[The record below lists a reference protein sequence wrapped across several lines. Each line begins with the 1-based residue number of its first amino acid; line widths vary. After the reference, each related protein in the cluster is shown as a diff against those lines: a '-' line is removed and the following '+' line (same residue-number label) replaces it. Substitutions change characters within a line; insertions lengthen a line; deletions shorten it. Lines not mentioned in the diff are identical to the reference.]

1 MQLPPA
7 DSSPASKC
15 AAIRDNESIPFNPE
29 TTQSPTKSKRDG
41 NILQTFR
48 RHWRQT
54 LEGMRRPK
62 EQPMTYMQQQAHYQN
77 YFDDGPTRG
86 PFLPRKMR

>member
-7 DSSPASKC
+7 DSSLASKC

-29 TTQSPTKSKRDG
+29 TTQSPPKPKQDG
-41 NILQTFR
+41 NILQTFT

-54 LEGMRRPK
+54 LERMRRPK
-62 EQPMTYMQQQAHYQN
+62 EPPMTYMQQQEHYRN
-77 YFDDGPTRG
+77 YFNDGSTRG
-86 PFLPRKMR
+86 PFLPPNMR